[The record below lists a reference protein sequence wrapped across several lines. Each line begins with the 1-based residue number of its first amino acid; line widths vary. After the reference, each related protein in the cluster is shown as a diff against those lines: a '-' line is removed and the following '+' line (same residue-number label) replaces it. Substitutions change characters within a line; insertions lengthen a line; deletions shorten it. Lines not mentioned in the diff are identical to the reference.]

1 MLVSNFIFLISLVA
15 QTVKCMPTIQET
27 WVQSLGWKDLLE
39 KEMATHSS
47 ILTWKIPWTEEPARL
62 QSMGSQ
68 RVGHDR
74 ATSLFY
80 FFNNILVWFWYWGD
94 GGFIGCLWEY
104 SFLFSL
110 LKEFEKDSYKFFAV
124 WMIEFTCEAI
134 RPWTF
139 VCRQFVFLLFF
150 F

>member
-1 MLVSNFIFLISLVA
+1 MLVSNFIFLTSLVA
-15 QTVKCMPTIQET
+15 QRVKRMPTIQET
-27 WVQSLGWKDLLE
+27 WVQSLGWEDLLE

-47 ILTWKIPWTEEPARL
+47 ILAWKIPWTEEPARL

-68 RVGHDR
+68 RVGHDW

-80 FFNNILVWFWYWGD
+80 FFNNILVWFCYWGD

-104 SFLFSL
+104 YFLFSL
-110 LKEFEKDSYKFFAV
+110 LKEFEKDSYKFFVV

-134 RPWTF
+134 RPWTI
-139 VCRQFVFLLFF
+139 VCRQFF
-150 F
+150 